1 MGIGIGHGN
10 QTRFQCGLYI
20 IFRNVTRDFKPS
32 FSISSTA
39 DMGVSFYHGHQR
51 FDLIA
56 DMALMIARIPCKFG
70 DSLFIT
76 PSMNRINLLDFPSDI
91 ESPIA

>member
-1 MGIGIGHGN
+1 
-10 QTRFQCGLYI
+10 
-20 IFRNVTRDFKPS
+20 
-32 FSISSTA
+32 
-39 DMGVSFYHGHQR
+39 MGVSFYHGHQR

-56 DMALMIARIPCKFG
+56 DMVLMIARIPCKFG